1 MTKDEEFILIRM
13 LAKRFN
19 IGRRDIK
26 LVSERFPNRI
36 ENKRYLVYLIENLVR
51 EAKNLAVI
59 QKEMSDAIP
68 TLDTHLNVTTLSE
81 SDPNIKSDLP
91 L

>member
-1 MTKDEEFILIRM
+1 MTEDEEFILIRM

-19 IGRRDIK
+19 IGRRDIT
-26 LVSERFPNRI
+26 LISERFPNRI

-51 EAKNLAVI
+51 EAKKLAVI

-68 TLDTHLNVTTLSE
+68 TLKSHLEVAPLSE
-81 SDPNIKSDLP
+81 SDSNIKSGLP

>member
-1 MTKDEEFILIRM
+1 M

-26 LVSERFPNRI
+26 LISERFPNRI
-36 ENKRYLVYLIENLVR
+36 ENRRYLVYLLENLVR
-51 EAKNLAVI
+51 EAKKLAVI
-59 QKEMSDAIP
+59 QKEMSEVIP
-68 TLDTHLNVTTLSE
+68 TLESHLNVTPLSE

>member
-1 MTKDEEFILIRM
+1 MAKNEEYILIRM

-19 IGRRDIK
+19 IGNREIR

-36 ENKRYLVYLIENLVR
+36 ENKRYLVYLLENLVR
-51 EAKNLAVI
+51 EAKNLAII
-59 QKEMSDAIP
+59 QQEMSDATP
-68 TLDTHLNVTTLSE
+68 SLGLSVTASSQ
-81 SDPNIKSDLP
+81 SDPVIKSDLP

>member
-1 MTKDEEFILIRM
+1 M

-19 IGRRDIK
+19 VGNREIT

-36 ENKRYLVYLIENLVR
+36 ENKRYLSYLIENLVR
-51 EAKNLAVI
+51 EAKNLAII
-59 QKEMSDAIP
+59 QREMSEAAPDVKV
-68 TLDTHLNVTTLSE
+68 NSQRQ
-81 SDPNIKSDLP
+81 SDPVINSDLP

>member
-1 MTKDEEFILIRM
+1 M

-19 IGRRDIK
+19 VGRRDIK

-36 ENKRYLVYLIENLVR
+36 ENKRYLIYLIENLVR

-68 TLDTHLNVTTLSE
+68 TLDTTVTTLSE